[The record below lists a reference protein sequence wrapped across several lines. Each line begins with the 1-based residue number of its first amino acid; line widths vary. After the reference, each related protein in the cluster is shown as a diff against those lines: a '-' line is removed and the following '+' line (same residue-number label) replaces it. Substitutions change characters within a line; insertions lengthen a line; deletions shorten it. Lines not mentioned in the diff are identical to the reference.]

1 MVIDFIKDI
10 RWGYSILPE
19 LRQLHSTF
27 LPMFSL
33 NTATTSLSGIGL
45 LFSSLT
51 GFSAETVLNEKGP
64 DEKVYQRG
72 YLGKEE
78 SLKAIQLQDGYSM
91 KLVLSDPDVKEPV
104 AMAWDGNGVLYV
116 VEMRTY
122 MQDAD
127 ASGEKKPISRISR
140 HEDVDGDGI
149 YEKHSVFVD
158 NLMLPRFVLPL
169 DDRIMIGVTNTLD
182 LWTYRDSDGDGVADE
197 EVKVYE
203 GGKRGGNMEHQP
215 SGLLWNIDNWLYCT
229 YEPTRY
235 RFTDGKLEVET
246 LPKGQGQWG
255 IGRDNVGRL
264 YYSTAGGETPAIS
277 YQQPI
282 VYGALNLENKLQESK
297 DFRNVFPIAEVP
309 DVQGGPRRLGKN
321 GALNQFTGGGGQSIY
336 RGDRLPADLQGDMIL
351 PEPVGRL
358 IRRAEVTR
366 KDGYTFLSNYYP
378 EKEFIRSTDV
388 NFRPLW
394 SATSPDGAM
403 MVIDIHRGII
413 QQGNWTKPGSY
424 LRGIIDK
431 WGLAENIGKGRV
443 YRLEHTTFK
452 PDKKPQMLKES
463 TADLVK
469 HLSHPNGWWRDT
481 AQKLIILREDRD
493 EVVPALEQVVKS
505 GSSDL
510 GRMHA
515 LWTLEG
521 ISKVTPEIVEVALA
535 DSSSIV
541 RTAAI
546 RVSEPFLTQSN
557 RAVSEAILNNSY
569 LKDDIEMKLQLA
581 NSVVYSA
588 TEDPDLIAFTEE
600 LMKSNNSHPV
610 FKEMEKMHEA
620 VAEARAASLALH
632 ARDEVFAKAMDQG
645 KITYEQLCFSCHG
658 ADGKGAPMPG
668 AAGQFLAPAFA
679 QNPRL
684 AGTDHNA
691 IRTLLHGLVG
701 DLDGK
706 EYEGLM
712 VAMGNNSDEWIADVV
727 TYIRNSFGNEAPQTS
742 PDVVAALREIDK
754 NRSEPWTQKELEDLA
769 PVALD
774 PRGYKLTG
782 SHNSKDLRLAADG
795 DPKTRYTSN
804 AYKEKG
810 MWVQMELSKTAFVEG
825 LKLDYQGSKNDG
837 PDGYMVR
844 LSQDGKSW
852 GDAVASGVAGEG
864 ELNLTFAPT
873 EARFIRIGIMDATK
887 KMYWS
892 IHEIEV
898 YGREE

>member
-1 MVIDFIKDI
+1 
-10 RWGYSILPE
+10 
-19 LRQLHSTF
+19 
-27 LPMFSL
+27 MFF
-33 NTATTSLSGIGL
+33 SLSGHA
-45 LFSSLT
+45 
-51 GFSAETVLNEKGP
+51 AEPVLNDGNSKGG
-64 DEKVYQRG
+64 VYQRG

-78 SLKAIQLQDGYSM
+78 SLNAIQLQDGYSM
-91 KLVLSDPDVKEPV
+91 KLVLSDPDIKEPV
-104 AMAWDGNGVLYV
+104 SMAWDGNGVLYV

-149 YEKHSVFVD
+149 YEKHSVFID

-169 DDRIMIGVTNTLD
+169 DDRIVIGLTNTLD

-197 EVKVYE
+197 EVKIHE

-235 RFTDGKLEVET
+235 RFTDGKIEVET

-255 IGRDNVGRL
+255 IGRDNAGRL

-282 VYGALNLENKLQESK
+282 VYGALNLKNDLQESK
-297 DFRNVFPIAEVP
+297 DFRNVYPIAEVP

-358 IRRAEVTR
+358 IRRAEVKR
-366 KDGYTFLSNYYP
+366 EDGHTFLSNFY
-378 EKEFIRSTDV
+378 KEDEFVRSTDV
-388 NFRPLW
+388 NFRPIW
-394 SATSPDGAM
+394 SATSPDGAL
-403 MVIDIHRGII
+403 MVIDMHRGII

-424 LRGIIDK
+424 LRGIIDE
-431 WGLAENIGKGRV
+431 WGLAKNIGKGRV
-443 YRLEHTTFK
+443 YRLEHTTFR
-452 PDKKPQMLKES
+452 PDKKPQMLNES
-463 TADLVK
+463 TVALVQ

-493 EVVPALEQVVKS
+493 QAVPALEMMVKK

-510 GRMHA
+510 GRLHA

-521 ISKVTPEIVEVALA
+521 ISKVTPELLEVALN

-546 RVSEPFLTQSN
+546 RISEPFLSQSN
-557 RAVSEAILNNSY
+557 LALSKAILSNSH
-569 LKDDIEMKLQLA
+569 LKEDVEMQLQA
-581 NSVVYSA
+581 VNSIAYSA
-588 TEDPDLIAFTEE
+588 TADPDLVAYSKE
-600 LMKSNNSHPV
+600 LLESNNSHPV
-610 FKEMEKMHEA
+610 FKEMEAMHES
-620 VAEARAASLALH
+620 VVEARAASEALH
-632 ARDEVFAKAMDQG
+632 ARNEVFAKAMDQG

-668 AAGQFLAPAFA
+668 AAGQFLAPGFA

-691 IRTLLHGLVG
+691 VRTLLHGLVG
-701 DLDGK
+701 DLDGR

-727 TYIRNSFGNEAPQTS
+727 TYIRNSFGNESPQTS
-742 PDVVAALREIDK
+742 PEVVAALREIDK
-754 NRSEPWTQKELEDLA
+754 DRSEPWTQQELEDLA

-774 PRGYKLTG
+774 KNSWKVTG
-782 SHNSKDLRLAADG
+782 SHNSKELKLAFDG
-795 DPKTRYTSN
+795 DPKTRYTTG
-804 AYKEKG
+804 AYKKRG
-810 MWVQMELSKTAFVEG
+810 MWIQVELPKPTLVEG
-825 LKLDYQGSKNDG
+825 LNLDYQGSKNDG

-844 LSQDGKSW
+844 LSQDGKTW
-852 GDAVASGVAGEG
+852 GESVASGTAGEG
-864 ELNLTFAPT
+864 ELSLTFAPT
-873 EARFIRIGIMDATK
+873 EARFIRMGIIEPTK
-887 KMYWS
+887 KFYWS

-898 YGREE
+898 FGKEK